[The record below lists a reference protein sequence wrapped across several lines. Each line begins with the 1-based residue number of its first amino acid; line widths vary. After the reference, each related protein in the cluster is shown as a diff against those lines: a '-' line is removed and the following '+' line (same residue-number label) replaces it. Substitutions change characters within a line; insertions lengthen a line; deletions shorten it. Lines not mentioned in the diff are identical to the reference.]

1 MKTQLRTIFEQAVSA
16 FNSGDYTGS
25 LGPLLHADIV
35 MNEVDDPQAPPHSG
49 KNEVLN
55 YLTSTQSTKKPQFR
69 YVDSADPGIR
79 GPFEGPHDTDNKPNT
94 KHGQISGIG
103 KYQDISVAAPGQDL
117 TDPFLVRYFFL
128 FRKEAG
134 SWLLVEAVATPL

>member
-1 MKTQLRTIFEQAVSA
+1 MKTELRTIFEQAVSA

-55 YLTSTQSTKKPQFR
+55 YLTSTQSTKKLN
-69 YVDSADPGIR
+69 SATSIR
-79 GPFEGPHDTDNKPNT
+79 PIPE
-94 KHGQISGIG
+94 
-103 KYQDISVAAPGQDL
+103 
-117 TDPFLVRYFFL
+117 
-128 FRKEAG
+128 
-134 SWLLVEAVATPL
+134 